1 MGKKEKKS
9 LDESKAE
16 DPNEPSYE
24 ERLQYVSVIAEPMA
38 SKKLAKKV
46 SNLQYI
52 LTNNFL
58 SNTLLLIIALQVY
71 QKRNETQNL
80 RAQWTQRRSIKD
92 S

>member
-9 LDESKAE
+9 LDESKVE

-46 SNLQYI
+46 SNLQNI

-58 SNTLLLIIALQVY
+58 TNTLFNYSFTSVS
-71 QKRNETQNL
+71 KKE
-80 RAQWTQRRSIKD
+80 
-92 S
+92 

>member
-1 MGKKEKKS
+1 MFLQLTEMGKKEKKS

-46 SNLQYI
+46 SNL
-52 LTNNFL
+52 
-58 SNTLLLIIALQVY
+58 
-71 QKRNETQNL
+71 E
-80 RAQWTQRRSIKD
+80 
-92 S
+92 